1 MKVPRKQSR
10 KETPRT
16 PQATLI
22 PDQGTI
28 PTNRKTVSRT
38 QVGDG
43 ALVLPPESASK
54 TLRAKANGR
63 GRKCVINGDRG
74 AERSV
79 ARIDPTVVR
88 TARSSVA
95 KRGENRAPARTF
107 FFFGNAHGEQDK
119 MKKEWYDIPKERSL
133 GWTMRA
139 SIWLRQKPLQKRGPG
154 RQVHFG
160 NNREVHAL
168 AGQGLPSFEAMK
180 KRKGG

>member
-10 KETPRT
+10 RETPRT

-43 ALVLPPESASK
+43 ALVLPPESDSK
-54 TLRAKANGR
+54 MLRAKANGP
-63 GRKCVINGDRG
+63 GRKCVIRGDRG

-79 ARIDPTVVR
+79 ARIDPTVVS
-88 TARSSVA
+88 TARNSVA

-107 FFFGNAHGEQDK
+107 FYGGIAHDEHDK
-119 MKKEWYDIPKERSL
+119 SSKGGTTYPKDAP
-133 GWTMRA
+133 WD
-139 SIWLRQKPLQKRGPG
+139 GPCVHPYSCG
-154 RQVHFG
+154 RYHTE
-160 NNREVHAL
+160 NM
-168 AGQGLPSFEAMK
+168 GQGARSAL
-180 KRKGG
+180 GITV